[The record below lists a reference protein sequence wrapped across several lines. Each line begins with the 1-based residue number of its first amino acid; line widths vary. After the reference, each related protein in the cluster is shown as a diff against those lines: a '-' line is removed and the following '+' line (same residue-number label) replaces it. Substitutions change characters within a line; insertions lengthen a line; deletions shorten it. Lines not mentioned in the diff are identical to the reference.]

1 MYELNS
7 ILGAFTM
14 TEENKKKVTI
24 SLTPKSHEKI
34 KKYAK
39 KKHTSVSGAI
49 EDWIWNE
56 LQEIKEDTKN

>member
-1 MYELNS
+1 M
-7 ILGAFTM
+7 IK
-14 TEENKKKVTI
+14 ENKKRVTI
-24 SLTPKSHEKI
+24 TLSHKSHEKI

-56 LQEIKEDTKN
+56 LDNDSDKKGENR

>member
-1 MYELNS
+1 MV
-7 ILGAFTM
+7 
-14 TEENKKKVTI
+14 EENKKRVTI
-24 SLTPKSHEKI
+24 TLTPKSHEKI

-56 LQEIKEDTKN
+56 LDFDIEKEEDK

>member
-1 MYELNS
+1 
-7 ILGAFTM
+7 M